1 MPAPQRTVPM
11 TADDDAAMW
20 CVVCHKRIVKDSGH
34 YRITE
39 KRIHVECLQ
48 AFWRKLPPAITQ
60 RRS

>member
-1 MPAPQRTVPM
+1 M